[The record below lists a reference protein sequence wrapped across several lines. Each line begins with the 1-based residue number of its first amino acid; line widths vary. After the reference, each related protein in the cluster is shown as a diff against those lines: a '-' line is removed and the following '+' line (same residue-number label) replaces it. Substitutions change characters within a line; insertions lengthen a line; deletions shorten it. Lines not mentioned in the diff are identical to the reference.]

1 MERLVRFLQIKT
13 TRSAWVFL
21 FGSAAMFLFTAYI
34 SLGGFNSSGEPSTVT
49 LLIGLPWFLVTGSYM
64 AIAIWALI
72 SDRGKKYLAV
82 EEQTIAT
89 SSKNLLWY
97 AKFLFACY
105 AAAFASMM
113 LLGVL
118 ALPFAEYRVLEAMFR
133 PGVGGYVLLWGFFW
147 APLIFRYLK

>member
-1 MERLVRFLQIKT
+1 
-13 TRSAWVFL
+13 
-21 FGSAAMFLFTAYI
+21 MFLVTAYI
-34 SLGGFNSSGEPSTVT
+34 SLGGFNSSGEPSRVI
-49 LLIGLPWFLVTGSYM
+49 LLIGLPWFLLTGSYM
-64 AIAIWALI
+64 AIAVWTLL
-72 SDRGKKYLAV
+72 SDRGKKYLAI

-89 SSKNLLWY
+89 SGRNLLWY

-133 PGVGGYVLLWGFFW
+133 PNAGGYLLLLGFFW